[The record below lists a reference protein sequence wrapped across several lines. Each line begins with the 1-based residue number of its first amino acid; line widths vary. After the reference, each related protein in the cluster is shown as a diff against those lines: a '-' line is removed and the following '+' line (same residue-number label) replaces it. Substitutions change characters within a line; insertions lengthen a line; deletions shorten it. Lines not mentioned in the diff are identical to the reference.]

1 MKFLMAERDLPQ
13 KTPYVG
19 KLNTVKACR
28 IELANVYKDARS
40 GKIEPSEGTRLAFI
54 LSQIA
59 KLIETSDI
67 ESRLEEVELQLA
79 SIHTQNH
86 KN

>member
-1 MKFLMAERDLPQ
+1 MADRDLPQ
-13 KTPYVG
+13 KPPPIG

-28 IELANVYKDARS
+28 IELAKVYKDARS
-40 GKIEPSEGTRLAFI
+40 GKIEPSDGTRLAFI

-59 KLIETSDI
+59 KLIESSDLEQRFEI
-67 ESRLEEVELQLA
+67 VEKQLESLHRTTHE
-79 SIHTQNH
+79 